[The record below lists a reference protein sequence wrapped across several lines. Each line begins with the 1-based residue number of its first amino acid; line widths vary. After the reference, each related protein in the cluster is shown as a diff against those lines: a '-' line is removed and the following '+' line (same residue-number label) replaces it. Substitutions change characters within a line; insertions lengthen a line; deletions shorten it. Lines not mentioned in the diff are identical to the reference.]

1 MANLKRGSIKVQG
14 FTDPEMDFQLLR
26 QLGATAYGASSVG
39 ECFAAV
45 NDIHDNEPK
54 DWVHVFTRLANHQLQ
69 DGLARLAKQHKVS
82 AYGQLIKACNSFRA
96 AEYYSP
102 VITPEHKQ
110 LGFKARSSFQQAMR
124 CVDHHFE
131 SLMLE
136 LDGEML
142 PAYAFFPKKGKR
154 NHKTLIIVSGFDGT
168 LEEEFL
174 MRGMAG
180 LERGYN
186 IVVFAGPG
194 QMDTWRV
201 NETSCFKPDYER
213 AIQVLMDRL
222 ITLKEV
228 NPEKIALCGISFGGY
243 FATRAACHVHPLGAL
258 IANSPIIDLYAYMTA
273 FAGIDPLR
281 DIPETDDFGVKDLP
295 DIPEDMM
302 PRQVKFQCE
311 MLMQRY
317 GRETF
322 RKTFEYIARFKVDE
336 AALKQIQCP
345 ALALIGSGEGEEP
358 QRQSQAFI
366 KQVQGSSYCFD
377 DESGASTH
385 CQVGNVMF
393 ANAVMYD
400 WLDETL
406 N

>member
-1 MANLKRGSIKVQG
+1 MANLKRGVINVQG
-14 FTDPEMDFQLLR
+14 FSDPEMDFQLLR
-26 QLGATAYGASSVG
+26 QLGAAAYGASSVG

-45 NDIHDNEPK
+45 QEIHDNEPK
-54 DWVHVFTRLANHQLQ
+54 DRVQTFTRLANHQLQ
-69 DGLARLAKQHKVS
+69 DGLARFAKQHKVS

-96 AEYYSP
+96 GEYYSP
-102 VITPEHKQ
+102 VTSMEHKQ
-110 LGFKARSSFQQAMR
+110 FGLKARSSFQQAMK
-124 CVDHHFE
+124 CVDYHFE
-131 SLMLE
+131 SLTLE
-136 LDGEML
+136 LDGELL
-142 PAYAFFPKKGKR
+142 PAYAFFPQKGKR

-174 MRGMAG
+174 MRGIAG

-201 NETSCFKPDYER
+201 NEKSCFKPDYER
-213 AIQVLMDRL
+213 PIHGLIDRL

-228 NPEKIALCGISFGGY
+228 NPEKIALCGVSFGGY
-243 FATRAACHVHPLGAL
+243 FATRAACYENRISAL

-281 DIPETDDFGVKDLP
+281 DIPEADDFSVQDLP
-295 DIPEDMM
+295 EIPEDMM
-302 PRQVKFQCE
+302 SRQVKFQCE

-317 GRETF
+317 GKETF
-322 RKTFEYIARFKVDE
+322 RKTFEYIAHFKVDE
-336 AALKQIQCP
+336 QALKQLRCP
-345 ALALIGSGEGEEP
+345 VLALIGNGEGEEP
-358 QRQSQAFI
+358 QRQTREFI
-366 KQVQGSSYCFD
+366 QQVQGSDYCFD

-406 N
+406 T

>member
-1 MANLKRGSIKVQG
+1 MANLKRGAIKIQG

-26 QLGATAYGASSVG
+26 QLGAAAYGAASVG

-45 NDIHDNEPK
+45 NDIHDNEPQ
-54 DWVHVFTRLANHQLQ
+54 DWVQVFTRQANHQLQ

-102 VITPEHKQ
+102 VMMADHKQ
-110 LGFKARSSFQQAMR
+110 LGLKARSSFQQAMK
-124 CVDHHFE
+124 CVDYHFE

-136 LDGEML
+136 LDGETL
-142 PAYAFFPKKGKR
+142 PAYVFFPKKGKR

-174 MRGMAG
+174 MRGIAG

-201 NETSCFKPDYER
+201 NKTSCFKPDYER

-222 ITLKEV
+222 IIIKEV
-228 NPEKIALCGISFGGY
+228 NPEKMALCGVSFGGY
-243 FATRAACHVHPLGAL
+243 FATRAACYEHRLSAL
-258 IANSPIIDLYAYMTA
+258 IANSPIIDLYAYMAA

-281 DIPETDDFGVKDLP
+281 DISEADDFGVKDLP
-295 DIPEDMM
+295 DIPEEIM

-322 RKTFEYIARFKVDE
+322 RKTFEYIAQFKVDE
-336 AALKQIQCP
+336 QTLKQIQCP

-366 KQVQGSSYCFD
+366 KQVQGSEYCFD
-377 DESGASTH
+377 DQSGASTH
-385 CQVGNVMF
+385 CQVGNTMF

-406 N
+406 T